1 MRNCKYT
8 RARNKK
14 ISFKME
20 EKQKND
26 DFQKVEDCVISE
38 TPKPDNNLTL
48 STKISTDHLICKTP
62 QESPNASVKSLHRPD
77 FARRSVVV
85 VKKKCC
91 TTLYLGIL
99 QMAFGFL
106 MAGFGIFVIFQQ
118 ASLSQVSNKLINV
131 KME

>member
-1 MRNCKYT
+1 MQQTTQSSY
-8 RARNKK
+8 
-14 ISFKME
+14 KME

-26 DFQKVEDCVISE
+26 DFQKVEDCVIAE
-38 TPKPDNNLTL
+38 AQKPDNNLTL

-62 QESPNASVKSLHRPD
+62 QESPNASVRSLHRPD
-77 FARRSVVV
+77 FARKSVMV

-99 QMAFGFL
+99 QMVFGFL

-118 ASLSQVSNKLINV
+118 ASLSQVSYKSFIT
-131 KME
+131 